1 MFIIELK
8 FLNDK
13 VIKKVLSYENQD
25 IRNYV
30 ARIIAHTT
38 NIPYECLKDN
48 LVPVHP
54 EFGSNANII
63 NSVGDLPFFDGNIYF
78 GIEVNYSRS
87 SISKTKSITY
97 GYQLTLRQLINSEN
111 YKNLKPITIININA
125 RDNVYG
131 LGEFVYETTLMET
144 KHHTEYTNLIKIY
157 DINLSYFKKVD
168 YNKIN
173 EGLLKDLALFVVE
186 DETILSK
193 IYKGDKEVHMVKK
206 NLENFLRQFD
216 EAFYCSEEELQR
228 QIDEEMKEE
237 GFKEGFDSGFNE
249 GLNKGLNEGR
259 DEGSKQEKI
268 KLIKAMLKMDG
279 ITKEQISKLTGF
291 TIEEIENL

>member
-1 MFIIELK
+1 MFLIELK

-13 VIKKVLSYENQD
+13 VIKKVLTYENQD
-25 IRNYV
+25 IRNYI

-38 NIPYECLKDN
+38 NIPYEYLKDN

-63 NSVGDLPFFDGNIYF
+63 NSTGDLPFFDGNIYF

-87 SISKTKSITY
+87 YTAKTKSITY
-97 GYQLTLRQLINSEN
+97 GYQLTLRQLANSEN

-125 RDNVYG
+125 RDSVYG

-144 KHHTEYTNLIKIY
+144 KHHIEYTNLIKIY

-173 EGLLKDLALFVVE
+173 EGLLKDLALFVIE

-206 NLENFLRQFD
+206 NLENFLKQFD

-237 GFKEGFDSGFNE
+237 GFKEGFDDGYKDGFDNGFN
-249 GLNKGLNEGR
+249 KGSN
-259 DEGSKQEKI
+259 QEKI
-268 KLIKAMLKMDG
+268 KIAKTMLQMNG
-279 ITKEQISKLTGF
+279 ITKEQISESTGLSL
-291 TIEEIENL
+291 EEIDKL